1 MALIRRRVTP
11 RMIAANRANASK
23 STGPRTARGKAQSRL
38 NGLKNGLSSRLFLN
52 YFQLWL
58 DCLMHGPWEPPLA
71 WKFSEMP
78 MPFYCHPG
86 KDRQEA
92 RRVREFLLS
101 IEAYP
106 HPAPRTRSTRRK
118 KENVNN
124 LFKVPGAV
132 NPLKTQEGDSK
143 TNSFRAKTNWQR
155 THDEPP
161 PDPSGEA
168 VSQ

>member
-11 RMIAANRANASK
+11 RIIAANRANALR

-58 DCLMHGPWEPPLA
+58 NGLMHGPWEPPLA

-78 MPFYCHPG
+78 TPFYCHPG
-86 KDRQEA
+86 NDRQQA

-101 IEAYP
+101 IERFP
-106 HPAPRTRSTRRK
+106 QPAPRTRAARRK
-118 KENVNN
+118 KGKLNN
-124 LFKVPGAV
+124 LFLLPGAV
-132 NPLKTQEGDSK
+132 NPLKTQEGLPK
-143 TNSFRAKTNWQR
+143 TNPF
-155 THDEPP
+155 
-161 PDPSGEA
+161 
-168 VSQ
+168 